1 MGVAEKLTSFIMLV
15 PSAFMQSMS
24 AFVAQNIG
32 ANQPGRA
39 KKALLYGMA
48 TSFGVDV
55 IMAAAA
61 IFFGDR
67 LASIFTSDPAVIEA
81 AALYLMSYGI
91 DTLLVSFLFCF
102 SGYFNGCG
110 RTTFVMA
117 QGIVGAFC
125 VRIPVA
131 FIMSRIPGI
140 SVFFIGLATPCSTI
154 LQVIL
159 CLICFH
165 TANRKFL
172 AIAVAYFQFERLN
185 QLTA

>member
-1 MGVAEKLTSFIMLV
+1 MLV

-39 KKALLYGMA
+39 RKALLYGMA

-61 IFFGDR
+61 AFFGEQ
-67 LASIFTSDPAVIEA
+67 LAAIFTSDPAVIDA
-81 AALYLMSYGI
+81 AALYLKSYAI
-91 DTLLVSFLFCF
+91 DTLQVSFLFCF

-117 QGIVGAFC
+117 QGIIGAFC

-131 FIMSRIPGI
+131 FLVSRIPEV
-140 SVFFIGLATPCSTI
+140 SVFFIGLATPASTI
-154 LQVIL
+154 VQIALCVIYYL
-159 CLICFH
+159 K
-165 TANRKFL
+165 TRKQESVL
-172 AIAVAYFQFERLN
+172 AA
-185 QLTA
+185 